1 MDDFEGCLQNI
12 FAYSFVS
19 DILNFFFYIL
29 RKNLLTSTN
38 SGVSLNGEFSKPRFL
53 GEDERMKP

>member
-1 MDDFEGCLQNI
+1 MEDFEGGLQNI

-19 DILNFFFYIL
+19 EHSKLFFYIL